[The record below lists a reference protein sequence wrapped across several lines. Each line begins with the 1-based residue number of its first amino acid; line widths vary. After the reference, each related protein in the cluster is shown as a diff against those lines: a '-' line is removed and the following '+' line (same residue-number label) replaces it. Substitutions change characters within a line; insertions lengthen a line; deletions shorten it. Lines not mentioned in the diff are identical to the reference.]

1 MLINLSTRGEGSQ
14 SDQLMVQDTH
24 TLGMHEPSRK
34 IVHMFFGVGIAALA
48 YVLPKDLMVLL
59 LAASIFVGFILAEGV
74 LRGYCIPL
82 VSLLIRNLERDGEY
96 PGKGAFYF
104 TASAL
109 FCVLIFESAV
119 SVPAILS
126 LAVLDGAA
134 TLVGLRW
141 GRHRITNGKS
151 VEGSAG
157 GVLVNTLVLLFLL
170 PPLAAISASVA
181 AGIVELI
188 SPVDD
193 NLTIPVCICIL
204 LTLIG
209 V

>member
-1 MLINLSTRGEGSQ
+1 
-14 SDQLMVQDTH
+14 MVRYTH
-24 TLGMHEPSRK
+24 ILGMHEPSRK
-34 IVHMFFGVGIAALA
+34 IVHMFFGIGIAALA
-48 YVLPKDLMVLL
+48 YTLQKELVVLL

-74 LRGYCIPL
+74 QRGYRIPL
-82 VSLLIRNLERDGEY
+82 VSDIIHTLERDGEY

-109 FCVLIFESAV
+109 FCVLFFDAAV
-119 SVPAILS
+119 FVPAILS
-126 LAVLDGAA
+126 LSVLDGAA

-151 VEGSAG
+151 LEGSAG
-157 GVLVNTLVLLFLL
+157 GVLVNTLVLALLL
-170 PPLAAISASVA
+170 PPLPAIAASVV
-181 AGIVELI
+181 GGVVELV

-204 LTLIG
+204 LTLMG

>member
-1 MLINLSTRGEGSQ
+1 
-14 SDQLMVQDTH
+14 MVRDTH

-48 YVLPKDLMVLL
+48 YLLPKDLIVLL
-59 LAASIFVGFILAEGV
+59 LAASIFIGFILAEGV
-74 LRGYCIPL
+74 LLGFRFPL

-104 TASAL
+104 AASAL
-109 FCVLIFESAV
+109 FCVLFFDAEI

-157 GVLVNTLVLLFLL
+157 GVLVNILVLVFFL
-170 PPLAAISASVA
+170 PPLPAIAASVA
-181 AGIVELI
+181 AGAVELV

-204 LTLIG
+204 LTLMG

>member
-1 MLINLSTRGEGSQ
+1 
-14 SDQLMVQDTH
+14 
-24 TLGMHEPSRK
+24 MHEPSRK
-34 IVHMFFGVGIAALA
+34 IVHMLFGIGIAAMP
-48 YVLPKDLMVLL
+48 YFLPKDLMVLL

-74 LRGYCIPL
+74 LRGYRIPII
-82 VSLLIRNLERDGEY
+82 SLLIRTLERDGEY

-109 FCVLIFESAV
+109 FCVLFFDAAI

-134 TLVGLRW
+134 TLVGLQW
-141 GRHRITNGKS
+141 GHHRIMNGKS

-157 GVLVNTLVLLFLL
+157 GVIVNVLVLLFLL
-170 PPLAAISASVA
+170 PLLPAIAASIVA
-181 AGIVELI
+181 GVVELI

-193 NLTIPVCICIL
+193 NLTIPVCVCIL
-204 LTLIG
+204 LTLMG

>member
-1 MLINLSTRGEGSQ
+1 MQKLA
-14 SDQLMVQDTH
+14 
-24 TLGMHEPSRK
+24 RK
-34 IVHMFFGVGIAALA
+34 LVHIFFGVGIAALA
-48 YVLPKDLMVLL
+48 FFLPKELVVLL

-74 LRGYCIPL
+74 LRGFRIP
-82 VSLLIRNLERDGEY
+82 VVTLLIRSLERDGEF

-109 FCVLIFESAV
+109 FCLLFFDSSVA
-119 SVPAILS
+119 VPAILS

-151 VEGSAG
+151 VEGWVG
-157 GVLVNTLVLLFLL
+157 GILANTVALLVLL
-170 PPLAAISASVA
+170 PPLTALSASLVA
-181 AGIVELI
+181 GLVEMV

-193 NLTIPVCICIL
+193 NLTIPVFVCL
-204 LTLIG
+204 FLVAVG